1 MIQKLI
7 DANEFRREMFRKC
20 IETDEEVEKGRA
32 KWESGLWI
40 RYKVFEDTIKQ
51 MPSVQP
57 EQKHGK
63 WLNAEH
69 APNYLCYCT
78 CSVCGKRQTIE
89 IANYCPNCGVKMD
102 MERE

>member
-1 MIQKLI
+1 MRLI
-7 DANEFRREMFRKC
+7 DADAMLTRLERWNTSDSTDKALYNFTLRRILEQPTNE
-20 IETDEEVEKGRA
+20 
-32 KWESGLWI
+32 
-40 RYKVFEDTIKQ
+40 
-51 MPSVQP
+51 P

-89 IANYCPNCGVKMD
+89 SANYCPNCGAKMD

>member
-1 MIQKLI
+1 MRLI
-7 DANEFRREMFRKC
+7 DADKLHYSRIRIAHSDGTIGGYNAVVMSAEIKDAPT
-20 IETDEEVEKGRA
+20 IE
-32 KWESGLWI
+32 
-40 RYKVFEDTIKQ
+40 
-51 MPSVQP
+51 P

-89 IANYCPNCGVKMD
+89 IANYCPNCGAR
-102 MERE
+102 MEEPE

>member
-1 MIQKLI
+1 MDDLISRQKAI
-7 DANEFRREMFRKC
+7 DVVSDCGICMQR
-20 IETDEEVEKGRA
+20 IID
-32 KWESGLWI
+32 L
-40 RYKVFEDTIKQ
+40 
-51 MPSVQP
+51 PSAQP

-89 IANYCPNCGVKMD
+89 IANYCPNCGAKIGGD
-102 MERE
+102 AE

>member
-1 MIQKLI
+1 MDDLISRQK
-7 DANEFRREMFRKC
+7 A
-20 IETDEEVEKGRA
+20 
-32 KWESGLWI
+32 
-40 RYKVFEDTIKQ
+40 IKQ
-51 MPSVQP
+51 FCREYCECEPEECGLTLERDGTEECSVVRFLKGLPSVQT
-57 EQKHGK
+57 EQKRGK

-89 IANYCPNCGVKMD
+89 IANYCPNCGAKMD